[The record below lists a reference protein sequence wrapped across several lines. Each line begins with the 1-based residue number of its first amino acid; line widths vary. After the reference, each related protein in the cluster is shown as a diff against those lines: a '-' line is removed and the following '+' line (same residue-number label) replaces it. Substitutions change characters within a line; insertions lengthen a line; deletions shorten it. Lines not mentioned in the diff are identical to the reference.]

1 MTKRNLTR
9 SDKAWINGFMAG
21 AKSESE
27 NPWNA
32 EESLR
37 MDMELINKENK
48 KSIDRNCRF
57 LVQKNTRPICSR
69 GFNKTTNNEKLIAD
83 CSRCPTS
90 VNEKAR
96 GLIQ

>member
-1 MTKRNLTR
+1 
-9 SDKAWINGFMAG
+9 MAG

-48 KSIDRNCRF
+48 KSIDRDCRF
-57 LVQKNTRPICSR
+57 LVNKNTRPICNF
-69 GFNKTTNNEKLIAD
+69 GFNKKTPSGKLIAD
-83 CSRCPTS
+83 CASCSATP
-90 VNEKAR
+90 NEKAR